1 MTSTHK
7 KKLLKETLNM
17 AKFYPYFI
25 WTDSVKRTF
34 SILPE
39 MQKDKEYEV
48 S

>member
-17 AKFYPYFI
+17 AKFYSYFI
-25 WTDSVKRTF
+25 WTDSVKRIF